1 MAPLTVPGT
10 LDSLELIGK
19 YVLAAAAEAGLD
31 KKAAYRLRLGVDEI
45 ATNIITHGYEETGQE
60 GVVDV
65 QATIDDRKLTI
76 TLEDTAPA
84 FDPLQHITPNT
95 DEFAKPLEERGIGGL
110 GVYLALEGTDEF
122 LYERV
127 DGRNRN
133 IFIVNRP
140 AGVAKR
146 QG

>member
-19 YVLAAAAEAGLD
+19 YVLATAAEAGLD

-65 QATIDDRKLTI
+65 QAMIDDSKLTI

-84 FDPLQHITPNT
+84 FDPLQHITPAT
-95 DEFAKPLEERGIGGL
+95 EEFAKPLEERGIGGL
-110 GVYLALEGTDEF
+110 GVYLALDGTDEF

-127 DGRNRN
+127 DGRNRY
-133 IFIVNRP
+133 IFVVNRP
-140 AGVAKR
+140 AGVA
-146 QG
+146 QT